1 MPTNHIS
8 PRRDSRA
15 PANDVPARSFS
26 GSHHW
31 HGAAGPDPVAPGK
44 PGAAGSAF
52 DDDGCEPGSFFR
64 GALFGVLGGLV
75 VYGIAAVFVWHLVRS

>member
-26 GSHHW
+26 GSHLG

-52 DDDGCEPGSFFR
+52 DEDEPTGCFFTGAVWGVVGGLFCYGVAALVIAKWA
-64 GALFGVLGGLV
+64 GAL
-75 VYGIAAVFVWHLVRS
+75 